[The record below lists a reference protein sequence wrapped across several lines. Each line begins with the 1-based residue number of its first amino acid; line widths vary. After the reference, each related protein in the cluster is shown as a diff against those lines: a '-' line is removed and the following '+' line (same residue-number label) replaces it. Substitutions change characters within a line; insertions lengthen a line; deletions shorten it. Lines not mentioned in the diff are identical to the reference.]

1 MKKTFIMVLMLAVAG
16 TAMCQLKSVGA
27 VPADLKMSADEIYQ
41 ADLKRAELYTGGKVK
56 DRDRARLREAS
67 YSVGKMMAGGKIMY
81 GDPVSRML
89 SRIADTL
96 LESYPELRK
105 ELRFYTVK
113 SPEVNAYTTGQ
124 GMIFVNVGLVA
135 QVENEAQLAFILSH
149 EIIHYYR
156 NHSMEEIVGR
166 HEGGKK
172 TGKED
177 VKGDDVELI
186 EFLRKHN
193 RSHEMENESDS
204 LGIAMFY
211 LRSPYDKNV
220 TEGVFD
226 VLQYSALPFDDVKF
240 DTTYF
245 NTPYYQLTG
254 CWLDTTADITSRD
267 NYDDSRSSHPNIL
280 TRRRNTAAAL
290 DGYYGGEQ
298 YVVTTKE
305 EFERVR
311 QLARQECVRQELIYG
326 EYSRAFYNAWLMKDE
341 ADMAQALY
349 SIAVSK
355 IHNGTNSVT
364 GDYRKIEGES
374 QQVYY
379 AMRRMSNE
387 QAVLA
392 ALHMI
397 WQLHRSHPDNAV
409 YAEMC
414 EDLMEELHSSLKMS
428 TIDLVFTPPV
438 EDTVQK
444 TESNVVENK
453 PMTKYERIKQKRQ
466 AQSERSPYGLA
477 LTDLLSTDSVFN
489 STLRDYLKGNR
500 KSGNEEKNVEDTA
513 AMIVYSPSYRVI
525 NGNTDDLKVDKSNRM
540 EKDLTARV
548 MKAGKRLGRNSVD
561 FSDESL
567 RALENDDEYNDFVLL
582 NEWVNEYWQNKGQFD
597 LHRLTQPEMDNLM
610 ERYDASTICMTA
622 VLNQENLA
630 AEMSPGYLWLLPLA
644 PVITYNCFAGTERTQ
659 MITMVIDARRG
670 KVLSRQYY
678 DYDMADHSALLDA
691 MIHDAYVRIK
701 DDKKNP
707 VGFMGHRF
715 VLAGGANL
723 GFSGHQT
730 FSIGKAF
737 SLTPWATVEFAVSR
751 KWTVSATWSY
761 QPGFDE
767 LNNFTR
773 TEEQYDQYGHNSE
786 HDVHYTNMDYSKNMT
801 TWSLTARKYSNT
813 DFAPMG
819 PYGGFG
825 LHLVH
830 FTNMSDGSNGG
841 NSFGLHA
848 VAGRNYIFFD
858 RLVLNIEA
866 RYGYTFDNFGLVKS
880 WSFGHNEWI
889 SDDQLYKVDAM
900 VHNLL
905 LLKVGIGI
913 IPF

>member
-1 MKKTFIMVLMLAVAG
+1 MKKTIIMVLMLTVAG

-41 ADLKRAELYTGGKVK
+41 ADLKRAEVYTGGKVK
-56 DRDRARLREAS
+56 DKERARLREAS
-67 YSVGKMMAGGKIMY
+67 YSVGKMMAGGKILY

-96 LESYPELRK
+96 LVSYPELRK

-124 GMIFVNVGLVA
+124 GMIFVNAGLVA

-172 TGKED
+172 SGKED
-177 VKGDDVELI
+177 VKGDDVELV
-186 EFLRKHN
+186 EFLRKHC

-240 DTTYF
+240 DTTFF

-280 TRRRNTAAAL
+280 SRRRNTAAAL

-341 ADMAQALY
+341 AAMAQALY

-364 GDYRKIEGES
+364 GDYRKVEGES

-379 AMRRMSNE
+379 AMRRMGNE
-387 QAVLA
+387 QAALA
-392 ALHMI
+392 ALHMV
-397 WQLHRSHPDNAV
+397 WQLHRSHPDNTV

-414 EDLMEELHSSLKMS
+414 DDLMEELHSSLKMS

-438 EDTVQK
+438 DDTLQK
-444 TESNVVENK
+444 TENTVTDHK

-477 LTDLLSTDSVFN
+477 LTDLLSSDSLFN
-489 STLRDYLKGNR
+489 NTLRDYLKGNH
-500 KSGNEEKNVEDTA
+500 KSGHDEKTAEDTA
-513 AMIVYSPSYRVI
+513 AMIVYSPSYRVV
-525 NGNTDDLKVDKSNRM
+525 NGHTDDLKVDKSNRM

-548 MKAGKRLGRNSVD
+548 MKAGKQLGRSSAD

-567 RALENDDEYNDFVLL
+567 RALQNDDEYNDFVLL
-582 NEWVNEYWQNKGQFD
+582 NEWVNEFWQNKGQFD

-622 VLNQENLA
+622 VLNQENLD

-644 PVITYNCFAGTERTQ
+644 PVIAYNCFAGTERTQ
-659 MITMVIDARRG
+659 MVMMLIDARRG

-678 DYDMADHSALLDA
+678 DYDVADHSALLDA
-691 MIHDAYVRIK
+691 MIYDSYVRIK

-723 GFSGHQT
+723 GFAGQQT
-730 FSIGKAF
+730 FSIGHTF
-737 SLTPWATVEFAVSR
+737 SLTPWATVEFAASR
-751 KWTVSATWSY
+751 KWTIAATWSY
-761 QPGFDE
+761 QPAFDQ
-767 LNNFTR
+767 LNSFTR
-773 TEEQYDQYGHNSE
+773 SEDQYNSSGWYIGQ

-801 TWSLTARKYSNT
+801 TWSLTARNYSNT
-813 DFAPMG
+813 DFAPLG

-825 LHLVH
+825 LHAVTY
-830 FTNMSDGSNGG
+830 TNPSDGSNADFL
-841 NSFGLHA
+841 SFGVHA
-848 VAGRNYIFFD
+848 TAGRNYILFQ

-866 RYGYTFDNFGLVKS
+866 RYGVTLSNGALFKH
-880 WSFGHNEWI
+880 WSDKLPANEY
-889 SDDQLYKVDAM
+889 SRLDGM
-900 VHNLL
+900 MHNLL
-905 LLKVGIGI
+905 LLKVGIGF